1 MERERENNNKKQ
13 KCWGPGEGRGGRKK
27 FKDRQLHFVS
37 EAEHLGLLDAKA
49 EGQKATIHMLFPVL
63 KILG

>member
-1 MERERENNNKKQ
+1 MGRERTTTKNK
-13 KCWGPGEGRGGRKK
+13 GVGGGRRERK
-27 FKDRQLHFVS
+27 FKDHQLHFVS
-37 EAEHLGLLDAKA
+37 EAEHLSLLDAKA